1 MYMPKRPRRPFF
13 IPYQPLAEKPPGRDD
28 GDRAPAH
35 RVRCRVQP
43 RPRLRDVDSQG
54 HIMVAAGA
62 HRVARARRAHR
73 LRAARARAHV
83 RAHPP
88 GGEEIEW
95 GEVVEWDPPRRL
107 RYLWHIAT
115 DPQHATER
123 PDRVP
128 PRASRDA
135 RGDRAWR
142 LALGDIGQA
151 WRDAN
156 QAGWDG
162 VLPSY
167 AEAARTTGASAS
179 RTDPA
184 GTSERR

>member
-1 MYMPKRPRRPFF
+1 V
-13 IPYQPLAEKPPGRDD
+13 IEPLRIEFDVECSPDHAFETWTRKATSWWPPEHTGSHER
-28 GDRAPAH
+28 GARIVFEP
-35 RVRCRVQP
+35 RVRGRIFERTP
-43 RPRLRDVDSQG
+43 D
-54 HIMVAAGA
+54 
-62 HRVARARRAHR
+62 
-73 LRAARARAHV
+73 
-83 RAHPP
+83 
-88 GGEEIEW
+88 GEEIEW
-95 GEVVEWDPPRRL
+95 GEIVEWDPPRRL